1 MNCLRQI
8 TGDSWKKS
16 SYDIVIAGL
25 GWISVTGPGTALVR
39 VTTPVGEYSI
49 LVMMFYIKGKCMVC
63 M

>member
-49 LVMMFYIKGKCMVC
+49 RVLDMKVKCMVC